1 MSDSETFNNA
11 RPNDAASKTSAGSD
25 RDSSASGSRA
35 GEKESKNSAKKG
47 RKGSGSADRK
57 IGGAKPVTESA
68 RKRTSSGRVVRQR
81 VQLVEEY
88 SDDDEEDGEKG
99 KGHENTSNTGCSPPK
114 PRPTSLNPFRI
125 PVNLLN
131 FKAQNRFT

>member
-11 RPNDAASKTSAGSD
+11 RPDNAASKTSANSD
-25 RDSSASGSRA
+25 RESLASGSRA
-35 GEKESKNSAKKG
+35 GEKESKDKKT
-47 RKGSGSADRK
+47 
-57 IGGAKPVTESA
+57 GGAKPVTESA
-68 RKRTSSGRVVRQR
+68 RKRTSSGRLVRQR

-99 KGHENTSNTGCSPPK
+99 KGHENTSNTERSPPK

-131 FKAQNRFT
+131 FKAKNRFT